1 MSKSIINGKLMD
13 EDSMSGTALKIQRAG
28 ARMVARGFLTGN
40 NNNDLFQAKLVLAAQ
55 NITVSR
61 ETKSFSLASSTN
73 KDEGID
79 NPNIIDP
86 DLAGLTPE
94 PVSAEDKFPIFAVEQ
109 VTSTTSPFYE
119 QDEELS
125 EQQKQSLVRSE
136 KNESAVVV
144 KLASVFSNVSSPS
157 IEDKSINKYTT
168 KNTFRINIDE

>member
-1 MSKSIINGKLMD
+1 MD

-28 ARMVARGFLTGN
+28 ARMVAHGFLTGN

-61 ETKSFSLASSTN
+61 ETKSFSLASSIN
-73 KDEGID
+73 KEQGIN

-94 PVSAEDKFPIFAVEQ
+94 PISTEDKFPIFSVEQ
-109 VTSTTSPFYE
+109 ATSATNPFYE
-119 QDEELS
+119 QDEERR
-125 EQQKQSLVRSE
+125 EQLTLRDNLE
-136 KNESAVVV
+136 ENNSAVVV

-157 IEDKSINKYTT
+157 IKDKSINIQQK
-168 KNTFRINIDE
+168 ILLGQI

>member
-28 ARMVARGFLTGN
+28 ARM
-40 NNNDLFQAKLVLAAQ
+40 
-55 NITVSR
+55 
-61 ETKSFSLASSTN
+61 
-73 KDEGID
+73 
-79 NPNIIDP
+79 
-86 DLAGLTPE
+86 
-94 PVSAEDKFPIFAVEQ
+94 VEQ

>member
-73 KDEGID
+73 KMRE
-79 NPNIIDP
+79 
-86 DLAGLTPE
+86 LT
-94 PVSAEDKFPIFAVEQ
+94 IQ
-109 VTSTTSPFYE
+109 
-119 QDEELS
+119 
-125 EQQKQSLVRSE
+125 
-136 KNESAVVV
+136 
-144 KLASVFSNVSSPS
+144 
-157 IEDKSINKYTT
+157 I
-168 KNTFRINIDE
+168 